1 MNMRIAS
8 APCCWGVDD
17 VNNPHLPPW
26 QKVLDEAAQA
36 GYQGLEL
43 GPYGYLPLD
52 RERLG
57 QALDERG
64 LKVVAGTI
72 FDDLVDPA
80 NRDSLIRQTHDIC
93 AFLNQLPELPREP
106 GQHYPAPY
114 LVVIDHVH
122 AERSRYAGHP
132 DQAPRLDDTQWDTLM
147 EHIRA
152 IAELASREYGIRAVI
167 HPHAGGYIEFE
178 DEILRLIE
186 AIPYETAG
194 LCLDTGHLYYAG
206 MDPVTWIREHAG
218 RMDYLHFKDI
228 EPKIFDDVMA
238 RQVDFFDACA
248 QGVMCPIGEGI
259 VDYDAIQRLLQ
270 EIDYQGYITIEQ
282 ERDPREAQGSL
293 ADVTASLEYLKRQG
307 FQASL

>member
-1 MNMRIAS
+1 MSMRIAS

-43 GPYGYLPLD
+43 GPYGYLPPDKEL
-52 RERLG
+52 LG
-57 QALDERG
+57 KALDERS

-80 NRDSLIRQTHDIC
+80 NRDSLVKQTHEIC
-93 AFLNQLPELPREP
+93 AFLKQLPELPREP

-132 DQAPRLDDTQWDTLM
+132 DKAPRLKDDPWATM
-147 EHIRA
+147 MGHIRT
-152 IAELASREYGIRAVI
+152 IAELARREYGIRAVI

-178 DEILRLIE
+178 DEILRLME
-186 AIPYETAG
+186 EIPYETAG
-194 LCLDTGHLYYAG
+194 LCLDTGHLHYSG
-206 MDPVTWIREHAG
+206 MDPVTWIREHAD

-228 EPKIFDDVMA
+228 EPKIFDEVMA

-248 QGVMCPIGEGI
+248 QGVMCPIGKGI
-259 VDYDAIQRLLQ
+259 VDYDGIYRLLT
-270 EIDYQGYITIEQ
+270 EIDYRGYITIEQ
-282 ERDPREAQGSL
+282 ERDPRDADGSL
-293 ADVTASLEYLKRQG
+293 ADVTASLEYLKGQG